1 MFFSFMCLHNIM
13 KLLLNK
19 WQCLGCDACI
29 VSSVLFL
36 QSPDL
41 APILFLQ
48 SPNFLSAIDF
58 DVIWNHQSL
67 YRVKWIICIFPSRCF
82 MHQVNLW
89 NTMWAWWLYLPVEP
103 DTPHVKSCIMFFSF
117 KCLHNFMKLFLNKWQ
132 CLGCDACNFSPVLF
146 LQSPDLAPIL
156 FLQSPN
162 FLSAIDFDVIWN
174 HQSLV
179 LSQMNQL
186 HISFKVFHAVS
197 EFVKNHVSL
206 MIVPSCWAG
215 HSSCK
220 KLHHVLLFQMS
231 S

>member
-1 MFFSFMCLHNIM
+1 
-13 KLLLNK
+13 
-19 WQCLGCDACI
+19 
-29 VSSVLFL
+29 
-36 QSPDL
+36 
-41 APILFLQ
+41 
-48 SPNFLSAIDF
+48 
-58 DVIWNHQSL
+58 
-67 YRVKWIICIFPSRCF
+67 

-89 NTMWAWWLYLPVEP
+89 INKPCYIDVNWIQMHMSSKVFHASSEFVKHHVSLMIVPSWAGHSSCKKLH
-103 DTPHVKSCIMFFSF
+103 HVLLFQMSF
-117 KCLHNFMKLFLNKWQ
+117 IISWNCSWISDQ